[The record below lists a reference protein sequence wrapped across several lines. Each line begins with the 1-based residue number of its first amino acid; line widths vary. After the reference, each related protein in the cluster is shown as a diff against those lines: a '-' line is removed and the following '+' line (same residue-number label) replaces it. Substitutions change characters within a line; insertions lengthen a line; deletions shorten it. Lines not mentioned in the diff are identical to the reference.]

1 MQKVFDFLKKIFAN
15 DETSSRIQANDRL
28 RVVLTHD
35 RIGTSSDLMETL
47 QQEIIELIARHIEI
61 EGAPEVH
68 FITEGRH
75 TALDISIPLKGR

>member
-1 MQKVFDFLKKIFAN
+1 MLDFLKRIFS
-15 DETSSRIQANDRL
+15 DDKTSSRSRANDRL

-35 RIGTSSDLMETL
+35 RIGSSAQLMETL
-47 QQEIIELIARHIEI
+47 QEEIIALIAKHIEI
-61 EGAPEVH
+61 GGTPEVH

>member
-1 MQKVFDFLKKIFAN
+1 MFDFLKKVFSQN
-15 DETSSRIQANDRL
+15 ENSSRSRANDRL

-35 RIGTSSDLMETL
+35 RIGSSAQLMETL
-47 QQEIIELIARHIEI
+47 QEEIIALIARHIEI
-61 EGAPEVH
+61 DGVPEVH

>member
-1 MQKVFDFLKKIFAN
+1 MFNFLKKIFA
-15 DETSSRIQANDRL
+15 DEKNSSRSRANDRL

-35 RIGTSSDLMETL
+35 RIGSSSQLMETL
-47 QQEIIELIARHIEI
+47 QEEIIALIAKHIEI
-61 EGAPEVH
+61 DGTPEVH

>member
-1 MQKVFDFLKKIFAN
+1 MFDFLKKVFSN
-15 DETSSRIQANDRL
+15 DESSSRSRANDRL

-35 RIGTSSDLMETL
+35 RIGSSSQLMETL
-47 QQEIIELIARHIEI
+47 QEEIIALIARHIEI
-61 EGAPEVH
+61 EGTPEVH

>member
-1 MQKVFDFLKKIFAN
+1 MLDFLKKIFS
-15 DETSSRIQANDRL
+15 DDKTSSRSRANDRL

-35 RIGTSSDLMETL
+35 RIGSSAQLMETL
-47 QQEIIELIARHIEI
+47 QEEIIALIAKHIEI
-61 EGAPEVH
+61 EGSPEVH

>member
-1 MQKVFDFLKKIFAN
+1 MFNFLKKVFA
-15 DETSSRIQANDRL
+15 DDKPSSRSRANDRL

-35 RIGTSSDLMETL
+35 RIGSSSQLMETL
-47 QQEIIELIARHIEI
+47 QEEIIALIAKHIEI
-61 EGAPEVH
+61 DGTPEVH

>member
-1 MQKVFDFLKKIFAN
+1 MLDFLKKVFSDN
-15 DETSSRIQANDRL
+15 KSSSRSRANDRL

-35 RIGTSSDLMETL
+35 RIGSSSQLMETL
-47 QQEIIELIARHIEI
+47 QEEIIALIAKHIEI

-68 FITEGRH
+68 FISEGRH

>member
-1 MQKVFDFLKKIFAN
+1 MFNFLKRIFADDKN
-15 DETSSRIQANDRL
+15 SSRSRANDRL

-35 RIGTSSDLMETL
+35 RIGSSSQLMETL
-47 QQEIIELIARHIEI
+47 QEEIIALIARHIEI
-61 EGAPEVH
+61 DGTPEVH

>member
-1 MQKVFDFLKKIFAN
+1 MFNFLKRVFS
-15 DETSSRIQANDRL
+15 DEKNSSRSRANDRL

-35 RIGTSSDLMETL
+35 RIGSSSQLMETL
-47 QQEIIELIARHIEI
+47 QEEIIALIAKHIEI
-61 EGAPEVH
+61 DGTPEVH

>member
-1 MQKVFDFLKKIFAN
+1 MFNFLKKVFS
-15 DETSSRIQANDRL
+15 DEKPSSRSRANDRL

-35 RIGTSSDLMETL
+35 RIGSSSQLMETL
-47 QQEIIELIARHIEI
+47 QEEIIALIAKHIEI
-61 EGAPEVH
+61 DGVPEVQ

>member
-1 MQKVFDFLKKIFAN
+1 VFDFLKKIFSH
-15 DETSSRIQANDRL
+15 DDDLSRNRANDRL

-35 RIGTSSDLMETL
+35 RIGASSDLMETL
-47 QQEIIELIARHIEI
+47 QQEIIALIARHIEI
-61 EGAPEVH
+61 EGVPEVH

>member
-1 MQKVFDFLKKIFAN
+1 VFDFLKKVFSN
-15 DETSSRIQANDRL
+15 DESSSRSRANDRL

-35 RIGTSSDLMETL
+35 RIGSSSQLMETL
-47 QQEIIELIARHIEI
+47 QEEIIALIARHIEI
-61 EGAPEVH
+61 EGTPEVH

>member
-1 MQKVFDFLKKIFAN
+1 MLDFLKRIFS
-15 DETSSRIQANDRL
+15 DDKTSSRSRANDRL

-35 RIGTSSDLMETL
+35 RIGSSAQLMETL
-47 QQEIIELIARHIEI
+47 QEEIIALIAKHIEI
-61 EGAPEVH
+61 EGTPEVH

>member
-1 MQKVFDFLKKIFAN
+1 MFDFLKKIFSDN
-15 DETSSRIQANDRL
+15 KTSSRSRANDRL

-35 RIGTSSDLMETL
+35 RIGSSSQLMETL
-47 QQEIIELIARHIEI
+47 QDEIIALIAKHIEI
-61 EGAPEVH
+61 DGTPEVH